1 MSIRRRLLRWA
12 NRFALLNVAVVAL
25 IGAQYLWLYTAPIS
39 PAVAWTYAVVA
50 YVGHMA
56 ALAYAPLLLLVPVM
70 LVLPWPRLVL
80 SSSVVLMSALVAF
93 LALDTLVFAEQRYHL
108 NVLTF
113 SILQTTTW
121 GFLALYFILAV
132 AVEAMLAVWVW
143 RRTTLPPASRVGWA
157 LPLALGLCLV
167 SSQLTHAAADPYYY
181 VPVTAFDRF
190 LPLYV
195 PIKSNILVKLHLLD
209 RSRAREGAFVSA
221 ATGASD
227 RGLNYPVT
235 PLRCN
240 ARAPL
245 NVLLV
250 VIDGMRADALNPA
263 AAPRLSDFAR
273 TAVRFDSHY
282 SGGNTS
288 LTGMFS
294 LFYGLPPTYFD
305 AFYALARPP
314 VVMDLFRRHDYQM
327 GLFSSSPV
335 YRHVVGLDRTAFA
348 QVPNLR
354 LETTSAGGESA
365 GSSGRDRA
373 LTGEWYEWLQ
383 RRDPARPFLG
393 FLYYNAAIAVDP
405 PDGYP
410 PVATEAPGGT
420 APLRRRHGRYLTAV
434 HYVDSL
440 VGGVLDDLAR
450 RKLIDNTV
458 IIVTSDHGIEFD
470 ETGLGF
476 KGHGT
481 AFTDYQLRTPL
492 LLRWPGHAPNRV
504 SRRTSHNDL
513 PPTLL
518 TELFGCTNSPS
529 DYASGQ
535 SLFSDGEWQWLV
547 TASRTDS
554 AVVQP
559 GRVIIQFASGFEVR
573 DLQYHLIPAPIVSP
587 EALRAALRE
596 MSRFYH

>member
-1 MSIRRRLLRWA
+1 MRRRLLRWA
-12 NRFALLNVAVVAL
+12 NRFALVNAAVLAL
-25 IGAQYLWLYTAPIS
+25 IGVQYLWLYSAPLS

-50 YVGHMA
+50 YVGHMT

-70 LVLPWPRLVL
+70 LLLPRPRFVL
-80 SSSVVLMSALVAF
+80 SSSVVLISALVAF
-93 LALDTLVFAEQRYHL
+93 LVLDTLIFAEQRYHL

-113 SILQTTTW
+113 SILQSTTW
-121 GFLALYFILAV
+121 GFLALYFVLAL
-132 AVEAMLAVWVW
+132 AVEAMVAVWVW
-143 RRTTLPPASRVGWA
+143 RRTALPPASRVGGV
-157 LPLALGLCLV
+157 LPIALGLCLV
-167 SSQLTHAAADPYYY
+167 SSQLAHAAARPYRY

-195 PIKSNILVKLHLLD
+195 PMKSNLLVKLHLVD
-209 RSRAREGAFVSA
+209 RSRARERAFVSA
-221 ATGASD
+221 STGVPNRA
-227 RGLNYPVT
+227 LNYPAS
-235 PLRCN
+235 PLRCG
-240 ARAPL
+240 ARGPL

-263 AAPRLSDFAR
+263 AAPRLSDFAS
-273 TAVRFDSHY
+273 TTVRFDSHY

-294 LFYGLPPTYFD
+294 LFYGIPPTYFE
-305 AFYALARPP
+305 ALYALARPP
-314 VVMDLFRRHDYQM
+314 VVMDLFRRHEYQM
-327 GLFSSSPV
+327 GLFSSSPLN
-335 YRHVVGLDRTAFA
+335 RHVVGLDRTAFA

-354 LETTSAGGESA
+354 LETTSAGGEST

-383 RRDPARPFLG
+383 RRDPARPFFG

-410 PVATEAPGGT
+410 PVVAEAPGGT
-420 APLRRRHGRYLTAV
+420 VELRRRHGRYLTAV

-450 RKLIDNTV
+450 RALIDKTV

-492 LLRWPGHAPNRV
+492 LLRWPGHGATRV
-504 SRRTSHNDL
+504 ARRTSHNDL
-513 PPTLL
+513 APTLL
-518 TELFGCTNSPS
+518 TELFGCTNPPS
-529 DYASGQ
+529 DYSSGQ
-535 SLFSDGEWQWLV
+535 SLFSDAEWQWLV
-547 TASRTDS
+547 TASRTDR
-554 AVVQP
+554 ALVQP
-559 GRVIIQFASGFEVR
+559 GRVIIAYAAGFEVR
-573 DLQYHLIPAPIVSP
+573 DLQYHLIPAPTVSP
-587 EALRAALRE
+587 DALRAAMRE
-596 MSRFYH
+596 MSRFYR

>member
-1 MSIRRRLLRWA
+1 MRRRLLRWA
-12 NRFALLNVAVVAL
+12 NRFALVNAAVLAI
-25 IGAQYLWLYTAPIS
+25 IGLQYLWLYAAPIS

-56 ALAYAPLLLLVPVM
+56 ALAYGPLLLLVPVM
-70 LVLPWPRLVL
+70 LLLPSPRLVL
-80 SSSVVLMSALVAF
+80 SLSVVIVSALVAF
-93 LALDTLVFAEQRYHL
+93 LVLDTLVFAEQRYHL

-113 SILQTTTW
+113 SILQPTTW
-121 GFLALYFILAV
+121 GFLALYFLLAL

-143 RRTTLPPASRVGWA
+143 RRTALAPTSRAGWV

-167 SSQLTHAAADPYYY
+167 SSQLVHAAARPHYY

-195 PIKSNILVKLHLLD
+195 PIKSRLLVKLHLVD

-221 ATGASD
+221 LTGVSD
-227 RGLNYPVT
+227 RALNYPVA
-235 PLRCN
+235 PLQCD

-263 AAPRLSDFAR
+263 AAPRLSDFAS
-273 TAVRFDSHY
+273 TAIRFDSHY
-282 SGGNTS
+282 SGGNAS

-294 LFYGLPPTYFD
+294 LFYGIPPTYFD

-314 VVMDLFRRHDYQM
+314 VLMDLFRRYEYQI
-327 GLFSSSPV
+327 GLFSSAPV
-335 YRHVVGLDRTAFA
+335 DRHVVGLDRTAFA
-348 QVPNLR
+348 QLPNLR
-354 LETTSAGGESA
+354 RETPSAGGESV
-365 GSSGRDRA
+365 GSAGRDRV

-383 RRDPARPFLG
+383 RRDVARPFFG
-393 FLYYNAAIAVDP
+393 FLYYNAAIAIDP

-410 PVATEAPGGT
+410 PVAAEAPGGT
-420 APLRRRHGRYLTAV
+420 VQLRRRHGRYLTAV

-440 VGGVLDDLAR
+440 VGEMLDDLAR
-450 RKLIDNTV
+450 RGLLDKTV

-492 LLRWPGHAPNRV
+492 LLRWPGHRAMRV
-504 SRRTSHNDL
+504 ARRTSHNDL
-513 PPTLL
+513 APTLL
-518 TELFGCTNSPS
+518 TQLFGCTNPPS

-535 SLFSDGEWQWLV
+535 SLFSDAEWQWLV
-547 TASRTDS
+547 TASRTDK
-554 AVVQP
+554 ALVEP
-559 GRVIIQFASGFEVR
+559 GRVIIAYAAGFEVR
-573 DLQYHLIPAPIVSP
+573 DLQYHLIPASTVSP
-587 EALRAALRE
+587 DAMRDALRE
-596 MSRFYH
+596 MSRFYR